1 MENDAIELLEK
12 TSYGR
17 GDYDKYYIDCSRYSS
32 DSKHI
37 KGQEILQN
45 TQNKDVAILHAI
57 ATDDSI
63 GRNRHIVVKIS
74 GFQKHNSMAEKEF
87 QVGHQLH
94 QFKLS
99 GFMRFIC
106 LFPCFDDTSRTSSKM
121 KERAAP
127 VSTDIQICNAKDH
140 ILSNYKHVLVMPY
153 LPIGSIARYEWTVDN
168 LELLKTIAIHTI
180 LSLANAFDKTGFL
193 HNDLNWGNI
202 LFKKTTI
209 REITYD
215 FDGVTITVP
224 TNGYKIV
231 ITDFEKVYWE
241 PDNKRAFWVNIYMF
255 FARADITN
263 TAEQL
268 IVWQKN
274 KIEEFVI
281 EMRDGDK
288 PVRKIVKLLEL
299 IRKSV
304 FDISDMTPTKP
315 YDPNVYG

>member
-1 MENDAIELLEK
+1 MEHDAIELLEK
-12 TSYGR
+12 SSYGR
-17 GDYDKYYIDCSRYSS
+17 GDYDKYYIDCNMYSS
-32 DSKHI
+32 DSKQI
-37 KGQEILQN
+37 ETQEILQN
-45 TQNKDVAILHAI
+45 TQNKDVAILHAV
-57 ATDDSI
+57 ATDENI

-74 GFQKHNSMAEKEF
+74 GVKQHNSMAQKEF
-87 QVGHQLH
+87 HVGHLLH

-121 KERAAP
+121 KERAPP
-127 VSTDIQICNAKDH
+127 VSSNIQICNAKDH
-140 ILSNYKHVLVMPY
+140 IPSNYKHVLVMPY
-153 LPIGSIARYEWTVDN
+153 IPNGSIARYEWTTDN
-168 LELLKTIAIHTI
+168 LGLLKTIAIHTI

-209 REITYD
+209 REITYE
-215 FDGVTITVP
+215 FDGATITVP
-224 TNGYKIV
+224 TNGYKVV
-231 ITDFEKVYWE
+231 ISDFEKVYWE
-241 PDNKRAFWVNIYMF
+241 PDNRRVFWTNILMF
-255 FARADITN
+255 FTRADITN

-268 IVWQKN
+268 IVWQKS

-281 EMRDGDK
+281 EMKDGDK
-288 PVRKIVKLLEL
+288 PVRKIVKLIEL
-299 IRKSV
+299 IHKSM